1 MKQLIT
7 AALLLV
13 SAQVFAAENPGT
25 YWVPVARELSRYSV
39 FNIDTVTVKVN
50 NGRVR
55 MSYALPLEL
64 TGELNYFEFEG
75 AEPAAG
81 QPLVVTSPH
90 GEVVCPTM
98 EDFSMCETNYKNLNI
113 NPRKRSEFL
122 REISRTE
129 LEFQVRDRVA
139 QGFCVGAVRRA
150 FASTGPFALEPTRNL
165 SSAFA
170 RSAFPGATHLAA
182 AASGGEPCGF
192 LRIRQQRAY

>member
-1 MKQLIT
+1 MKQLIA

-13 SAQVFAAENPGT
+13 SAQVFADPGT
-25 YWVPVARELSRYSV
+25 YWVPVPRELSRYSV
-39 FNIDTVTVKVN
+39 FNIETVTVKVN

-55 MSYALPLEL
+55 MAYALPLEL

-75 AEPAAG
+75 AEPAVG
-81 QPLVVTSPH
+81 QPLVLTSPH
-90 GEVVCPTM
+90 GEVICPTM

-122 REISRTE
+122 REISRSE

-150 FASTGPFALEPTRNL
+150 FASTGPFALQPTRNL
-165 SSAFA
+165 NAAFA
-170 RSAFPGATHLAA
+170 KQAF
-182 AASGGEPCGF
+182 ASGGEPCGF
-192 LRIRQQRAY
+192 LRIHQQRPY